1 MKIHQFFLIE
11 ILKNTLRFFLVSAL
25 KIFALLS
32 VFIYRFIYIK
42 KEINYSTPTVQTYG
56 DTLRHYQLIYLLNI
70 NYKKKFH
77 IISLNKEP
85 YKTYF
90 PFFCPFFLIIIII
103 HFIMNFFIYF

>member
-1 MKIHQFFLIE
+1 MKIHQFFLIK
-11 ILKNTLRFFLVSAL
+11 ILKKALRFFLVRVL

-32 VFIYRFIYIK
+32 VIIYRFFYIK
-42 KEINYSTPTVQTYG
+42 KKKNYTTPTVQTYG

-85 YKTYF
+85 CKTF
-90 PFFCPFFLIIIII
+90 LPFFLIIIII